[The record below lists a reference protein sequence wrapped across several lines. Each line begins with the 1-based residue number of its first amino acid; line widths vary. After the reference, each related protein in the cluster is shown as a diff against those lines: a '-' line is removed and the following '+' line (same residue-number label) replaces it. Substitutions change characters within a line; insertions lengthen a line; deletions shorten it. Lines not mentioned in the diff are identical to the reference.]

1 MSDKVPA
8 VLGKCQLETAGGFG
22 SGWSAQLLHTFSW
35 GTSNNV
41 AGKEKNGYPRYMKT
55 LIRKAL
61 ALLSATF
68 VAISVLLT
76 PANAAMMVSCD
87 AAGQPAH
94 SDPIGHQG
102 SFGHFHSMDRA
113 DGTPSGSVHDHSTV
127 HCANHSCVVGMTLA
141 LGGMQA
147 AVKSTR
153 LDRKI
158 PLSSLI
164 KQTSPEELSRPPRV

>member
-1 MSDKVPA
+1 MRCLRY
-8 VLGKCQLETAGGFG
+8 LGNVSEKQRVALVRVGLR
-22 SGWSAQLLHTFSW
+22 SLLNTFSW

-41 AGKEKNGYPRYMKT
+41 AGQEKNGYPRYMKT

-94 SDPIGHQG
+94 SDPIGHQR
-102 SFGHFHSMDRA
+102 SFGHFHSTDRA

-141 LGGMQA
+141 FGETLA
-147 AVKSTR
+147 YVKSTR
-153 LDRKI
+153 LDRNF
-158 PLSSLI
+158 PFSSLVM
-164 KQTSPEELSRPPRV
+164 QASPEGLSRPPRV